1 MSTAVILPARN
12 EEMFLSRTLSH
23 LLRQTIEPKKIIV
36 INDGSQ
42 DKTRN
47 IALNFEAV
55 EVIDITRDS
64 HEYAVHAPILAQI
77 INQGLKKIFND
88 DFEYVIIL
96 GSDHLIPP
104 HYLSTIIE
112 KMKKDNKVVI
122 CSGQIR
128 GERSVVLRGSGRVV
142 KYDFWKKIGLLY
154 PENYG
159 FETYLLIK
167 AAMMGY
173 KVRILNELVTST
185 QRKTGKNYGRNT
197 FLSKGKAIKALGY
210 SRLYSTVKISL
221 VTLRNPSAGISM
233 LQGYLSSNVS
243 PYEQDLRKY
252 LNRIQHKRIKKYII
266 NPLQFFNEDKRKGF
280 EEDG

>member
-159 FETYLLIK
+159 FETYLLVK

-173 KVRILNELVTST
+173 KVRILRT
-185 QRKTGKNYGRNT
+185 RRRWMI
-197 FLSKGKAIKALGY
+197 FIKFM
-210 SRLYSTVKISL
+210 V
-221 VTLRNPSAGISM
+221 V
-233 LQGYLSSNVS
+233 
-243 PYEQDLRKY
+243 
-252 LNRIQHKRIKKYII
+252 
-266 NPLQFFNEDKRKGF
+266 
-280 EEDG
+280 